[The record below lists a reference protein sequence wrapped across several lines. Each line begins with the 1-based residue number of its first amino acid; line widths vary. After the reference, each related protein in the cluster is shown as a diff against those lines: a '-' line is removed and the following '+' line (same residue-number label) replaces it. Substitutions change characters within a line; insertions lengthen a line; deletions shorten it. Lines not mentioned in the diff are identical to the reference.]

1 MESNESNAPNLKGG
15 EGNTVESIYY
25 GHLNQLMKSESKRI
39 DDHEDRLRAIESEKL
54 ETERRFDTLSRLLE
68 KHELAFDEIR
78 RDSVDLENTVLKEFR
93 ESRQQERES
102 RQFLEQLIQRERDS
116 ETAAAER
123 SEETKRTRLQTFKD
137 IMIGLFG
144 LIGTIVG
151 GIIAYQEFIVGMFK

>member
-1 MESNESNAPNLKGG
+1 M
-15 EGNTVESIYY
+15 ESIYY
-25 GHLNQLMKSESKRI
+25 NHLNELMKNDRERI
-39 DDHEDRLRAIESEKL
+39 DDHEDRLRNIERDKI
-54 ETERRFDTLSRLLE
+54 ETERRFDTLSRIIE
-68 KHELAFDEIR
+68 QHELAIEQGK
-78 RDSVDLENTVLKEFR
+78 RDSVNLENTILKEFR
-93 ESRQQERES
+93 ESREEGRES
-102 RQFLEQLIQRERDS
+102 RRFLEQLIQGERES

>member
-1 MESNESNAPNLKGG
+1 MESNESNAPILKGG
-15 EGNTVESIYY
+15 EVVTVESIYY
-25 GHLNQLMKSESKRI
+25 NHLNELMRNDRERI

-68 KHELAFDEIR
+68 KHEMAFEEVR

-123 SEETKRTRLQTFKD
+123 NEETKRTRLQVAKD
-137 IMIGLFG
+137 VSIALFG